1 MGSTG
6 CVTWVGRAWNKE
18 RSLKT
23 VSLQV
28 LGLLYL
34 NSPPENQGQSLV
46 QHKTWLSRHRELTH
60 QSIKTTSDNS
70 CGLGD
75 VPCRRQR

>member
-18 RSLKT
+18 KSLKT

-34 NSPPENQGQSLV
+34 NSPPENQGTVTRIAQDMAK
-46 QHKTWLSRHRELTH
+46 QA
-60 QSIKTTSDNS
+60 
-70 CGLGD
+70 
-75 VPCRRQR
+75 P